1 MPKITYTDEVVVNF
15 GVPYEEFV
23 GGKVNP
29 LAANP
34 IPAEEAQKLSRKDL
48 RIANL
53 WKRNR
58 DQLQSVDPTQYGWT
72 FERWRAIMDEWD
84 QYAVHTIYGGN
95 RCIAAEQEIY
105 DPVAKTSRRI
115 DSIKEP
121 FHVYAWDGEKRVVAK
136 ASMPFRKTKK
146 QQIYAVTL
154 ASGDTFRASGAHRV
168 LASNGDWLSVSQFE
182 PGVELCHPRSNLG
195 NVQPSQTQG
204 ALRWRK
210 TVEGFQSGCRLL
222 LRSCDEL
229 LRWASGGDPDAFP
242 LLDGVPTHT
251 SVFGSMHPRLSQPD
265 VCSVQH
271 KSNGPVDK
279 PLYSH
284 SWFLD
289 TLLATQGVQ
298 AQSEGQ
304 FSDILCHAFCST
316 YRSACRLIRAV
327 GQSKPVS
334 FLLRSSQR
342 FAALGNQLRYVFP
355 FCYRYNV
362 VKRCES
368 NTTTSIV
375 ANVKLLREDWV
386 WDIEV
391 PSYHNYIIGDTVHHN
406 SSKSTFCARLCVF
419 MAQVIPEA
427 EIRCWSVNEQS
438 SINDQQRMI
447 WEALPEKYKN
457 MPKAKGDN
465 FSVQYSQKNGFS
477 GRKLILPPLNGKGK
491 GSIIHF
497 QNYRSYQLDP
507 QVAEGWK
514 AHIVWLDEECPQALF
529 ETMIFRVAD
538 YRGRI
543 LLSFTTLKG
552 WTSLIHDINAGAET
566 IEKRY
571 SELLDESVPY
581 EQLSKNR
588 SRCKIWYFWTEDN
601 PYIPPDMLADLKTRP
616 REEQLAR
623 AHGVCVKSSTTKFPK
638 FNRRIHVIPHED
650 LPWINKRNMVVTRYQ
665 TLDPAGKKPW
675 VWLYAGVTQSLDEDM
690 PNIYI
695 WDEFPD
701 RSYGNW
707 GVTDETPKGKPGD
720 AMKSLGWGIRQYIA
734 KMMDMEGGM
743 DIFERGIDK
752 RFANH
757 THTGRD
763 GDTRLLEEL
772 LQEGVR
778 YVTPVTKRVDMR
790 NEIELGIQAVNDYL
804 DYDETRDMDSLNMPH
819 MFISDRCENLIECM
833 ENFTGEGGTEEVWKD
848 YIDCLRILLEIN
860 PRCIDMSQFKTGQAA
875 VRGY

>member
-34 IPAEEAQKLSRKDL
+34 IPTEEAQKLSRKDL

-84 QYAVHTIYGGN
+84 QYALHVIYGGN
-95 RCIAAEQEIY
+95 R
-105 DPVAKTSRRI
+105 
-115 DSIKEP
+115 
-121 FHVYAWDGEKRVVAK
+121 
-136 ASMPFRKTKK
+136 
-146 QQIYAVTL
+146 
-154 ASGDTFRASGAHRV
+154 
-168 LASNGDWLSVSQFE
+168 
-182 PGVELCHPRSNLG
+182 
-195 NVQPSQTQG
+195 
-204 ALRWRK
+204 
-210 TVEGFQSGCRLL
+210 
-222 LRSCDEL
+222 
-229 LRWASGGDPDAFP
+229 
-242 LLDGVPTHT
+242 
-251 SVFGSMHPRLSQPD
+251 
-265 VCSVQH
+265 
-271 KSNGPVDK
+271 
-279 PLYSH
+279 
-284 SWFLD
+284 
-289 TLLATQGVQ
+289 
-298 AQSEGQ
+298 
-304 FSDILCHAFCST
+304 
-316 YRSACRLIRAV
+316 
-327 GQSKPVS
+327 
-334 FLLRSSQR
+334 
-342 FAALGNQLRYVFP
+342 
-355 FCYRYNV
+355 
-362 VKRCES
+362 
-368 NTTTSIV
+368 
-375 ANVKLLREDWV
+375 
-386 WDIEV
+386 
-391 PSYHNYIIGDTVHHN
+391 

-860 PRCIDMSQFKTGQAA
+860 PRCIDMSQFKAGRTA
-875 VRGY
+875 VSGY